1 MTEAANG
8 ANGTALTPG
17 ARRRA
22 RKKTAQPPKARA
34 PRQAERWIPID
45 DLTLATVTRV
55 RAEVQKRTKMRP
67 DLSMVIAAMLLFLFG
82 QLAVQLLRDDVLD
95 AVQVG
100 IAPVAVEQRAL
111 RELLVDLP
119 AVVVGLHLPGHVAAV
134 EVESVKVRVER
145 FDRGAVL
152 ERCSARIQRPR
163 LDRLLRARSGHV
175 GRRVAISARGQQGC
189 HDESRQGEARSAH
202 QGLHGSRATGVEHF
216 VFPQACA
223 LPRGRHA

>member
-67 DLSMVIAAMLLFLFG
+67 DLSMVIAAML
-82 QLAVQLLRDDVLD
+82 QHAAESPTLADAVARHGLD
-95 AVQVG
+95 AY
-100 IAPVAVEQRAL
+100 ARAL
-111 RELLVDLP
+111 DAAAPSVEASADPYEEPLP
-119 AVVVGLHLPGHVAAV
+119 L
-134 EVESVKVRVER
+134 S
-145 FDRGAVL
+145 
-152 ERCSARIQRPR
+152 
-163 LDRLLRARSGHV
+163 SGP
-175 GRRVAISARGQQGC
+175 A
-189 HDESRQGEARSAH
+189 
-202 QGLHGSRATGVEHF
+202 
-216 VFPQACA
+216 
-223 LPRGRHA
+223 